1 MADLSSGTLISIVII
16 LAFVLL
22 YFYSWAQLERK
33 RAVNLRPL
41 PCLNRL
47 RLMVQ
52 RTVETGSK
60 VHFSVGNGGLEG
72 EAGTAETLSGISSLS
87 SVQQVAARSK
97 GSVITTTNDAIT
109 YLMADATS
117 DAEYVQSGR
126 LQDYKPEQTLFI
138 TQQQNAAYAAGL
150 VSIIAEPNISG
161 TALIG
166 RIGPEYLLL
175 GDMANRLDLP
185 QVVGTTNTQ
194 AMPLAIA
201 SAGFENTLLGEEVYA
216 APAYLSRKPS
226 QLASLQVQDV
236 FRILIIIGILGGV
249 VAATLGFN
257 VGDLF
262 LR

>member
-1 MADLSSGTLISIVII
+1 MAGLSGGTLLSIVII
-16 LAFVLL
+16 LVFVIL
-22 YFYSWAQLERK
+22 YFYIWAQLERK
-33 RAVNLRPL
+33 RTVNLRPL
-41 PCLNRL
+41 TGLNRL

-72 EAGTAETLSGISSLS
+72 EAGTAETLSGISALS

-97 GSVITTTNDAIT
+97 GNVITTTNDSIT
-109 YLMADATS
+109 YLMAAATS
-117 DAEYVQSGR
+117 DAEYVQAGR
-126 LQDYKPEQTLFI
+126 LQDYKPDQTRFI
-138 TQQQNAAYAAGL
+138 TQQQSAAFAAGL
-150 VSIIAEPNISG
+150 ASIIAEPNISG
-161 TALIG
+161 SALIG
-166 RIGPEYLLL
+166 RIGPEYLLV
-175 GDMANRLDLP
+175 GDTANRRDIP
-185 QVVGTTNTQ
+185 QVVGTTSTQ

-216 APAYLSRKPS
+216 APAYLSRKPA
-226 QLASLQVQDV
+226 QLASLQVQDL